1 MFKRLG
7 AFFLDIGEVLVF
19 AIGIF
24 FFVYLLIMRPHK
36 ISGVSMSPNYPD
48 SEYLLTEKVSYYKS
62 PPKRGDVVVFTPPVS
77 SDDYIKRVIALP
89 GENVSIKG
97 GRVYINSEL
106 LKEDYLASDVY
117 TQGGSFLQEGQT
129 YKVPDGEFFIMGD
142 NRAHSYDSRSFGPIK
157 KNVISGRAWV
167 IYWPVKLAGA
177 VGPPD
182 YNY

>member
-77 SDDYIKRVIALP
+77 SDDYIKRVIGLP
-89 GENVSIKG
+89 GENVSIKD
-97 GRVYINSEL
+97 GRVYINNEL
-106 LKEDYLASDVY
+106 LKEDYLAGDVY
-117 TQGGSFLQEGQT
+117 TQGGSFLQEGQL
-129 YKVPDGEFFIMGD
+129 YKVKDGELFVMGD
-142 NRAHSYDSRSFGPIK
+142 NRTHSYDSRSFGPIK
-157 KNVISGRAWV
+157 RKVISGRAWI
-167 IYWPVKLAGA
+167 IYWPVNLAG
-177 VGPPD
+177 VVKDP
-182 YNY
+182 NY

>member
-48 SEYLLTEKVSYYKS
+48 SEYLLTEKVSYYKN
-62 PPKRGDVVVFTPPVS
+62 PPQRGDVVVFTPPVS
-77 SDDYIKRVIALP
+77 SDDYIKRVIGLP
-89 GENVSIKG
+89 GDKISVHDGK
-97 GRVYINSEL
+97 VYINAEM
-106 LKEDYLASDVY
+106 LKEKYLKDDVY
-117 TQGGSFLQEGQT
+117 TDGGSFLANNQT
-129 YKVPDGEFFIMGD
+129 YEVKEGELFVMGD

-157 KNVISGRAWV
+157 KNVISGRAWI
-167 IYWPVKLAGA
+167 IYWPVKFAGVVKA
-177 VGPPD
+177 P
-182 YNY
+182 NY